1 MFLGIFLLLLG
12 ALMLLD
18 NLGVI
23 YIRVGEY
30 IVPVALIALGASFIA
45 GHAKKK
51 A

>member
-12 ALMLLD
+12 ALMILD

-23 YIRVGEY
+23 YIRISEY
-30 IVPVALIALGASFIA
+30 IVPLALIALGVSFIFDRR
-45 GHAKKK
+45 KKR